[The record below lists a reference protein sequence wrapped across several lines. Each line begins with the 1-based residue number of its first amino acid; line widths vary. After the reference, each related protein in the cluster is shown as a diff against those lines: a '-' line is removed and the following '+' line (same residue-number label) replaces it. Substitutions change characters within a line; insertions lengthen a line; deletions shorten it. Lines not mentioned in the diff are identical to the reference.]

1 MNLKNRFLKSEN
13 LGKFTTFDS
22 NFPASRENNKQQGG
36 NTMKKSKYRYF
47 EWGDEKP
54 GYVTTWSV
62 APDGSVRIGA
72 EISREEAR
80 RRGYEFECPFS

>member
-1 MNLKNRFLKSEN
+1 
-13 LGKFTTFDS
+13 
-22 NFPASRENNKQQGG
+22 
-36 NTMKKSKYRYF
+36 MKKSKYRYF

-72 EISREEAR
+72 EISREEAP

>member
-1 MNLKNRFLKSEN
+1 
-13 LGKFTTFDS
+13 
-22 NFPASRENNKQQGG
+22 
-36 NTMKKSKYRYF
+36 MKKSKYRYF

-80 RRGYEFECPFS
+80 KKGYEFECPFS